1 MNNGKYSPEIT
12 QEICK
17 YLRAGNTQR
26 DSSKL
31 AGISEETYYTW
42 KKTHPEFS
50 EVIEKAELEC
60 KARNIAI
67 IQRAGENVIFTEQ
80 KYAKQIGLLVD
91 RAKPGTI
98 IKLNVEEFDK
108 FIDKNKLNEAETISF
123 QSNSVVVKLGKGEGY
138 KFNLVSNNPIDKSFY
153 RNNDG
158 NLILS
163 LQVRVE

>member
-67 IQRAGENVIFTEQ
+67 IQRADEKQWQASAWWLERKHNDEF
-80 KYAKQIGLLVD
+80 ALKQIQEHQGSEE
-91 RAKPGTI
+91 KPI
-98 IKLNVEEFDK
+98 QIRIVEERKLNGEPGDRVADQ
-108 FIDKNKLNEAETISF
+108 KLPEATEHI
-123 QSNSVVVKLGKGEGY
+123 
-138 KFNLVSNNPIDKSFY
+138 
-153 RNNDG
+153 
-158 NLILS
+158 
-163 LQVRVE
+163 

>member
-1 MNNGKYSPEIT
+1 MN
-12 QEICK
+12 
-17 YLRAGNTQR
+17 
-26 DSSKL
+26 
-31 AGISEETYYTW
+31 
-42 KKTHPEFS
+42 KKGVDLIYGT
-50 EVIEKAELEC
+50 VIFIILNALFF
-60 KARNIAI
+60 ATLFLF